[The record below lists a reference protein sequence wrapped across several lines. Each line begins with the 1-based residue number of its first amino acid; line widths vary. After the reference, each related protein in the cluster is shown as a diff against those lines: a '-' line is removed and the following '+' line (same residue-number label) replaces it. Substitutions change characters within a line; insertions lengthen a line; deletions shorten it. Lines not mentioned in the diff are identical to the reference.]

1 MISRAISAATVK
13 NWIAS
18 KGKVPLS
25 LVFSSATLTIFT
37 PIRKNTKRYAKTLHM
52 TFSTIFKINSNLS
65 KDLKYFLSNSFS
77 VIFTFFEQRSKKVF
91 SRLHIVS
98 ERNTENTIRNIK
110 AIPLL
115 KPSFSV
121 YI

>member
-1 MISRAISAATVK
+1 
-13 NWIAS
+13 
-18 KGKVPLS
+18 
-25 LVFSSATLTIFT
+25 
-37 PIRKNTKRYAKTLHM
+37 M

-77 VIFTFFEQRSKKVF
+77 VIFTFFEQRVKKVF